1 MNTTSKTCLLLEDYL
16 DGQLSKPDKDSFT
29 AHLAECDACREQVRV
44 SEKVRELFNQ
54 HPQTG
59 LSDDAD
65 LRVRMALRREQYG
78 KEPAKDVMNLEE
90 TAAWLGVTP
99 GALAERLDE
108 IPAFEIGGRIR
119 FSRKRLEKW
128 IEMKDGDILL
138 QLQQSH
144 LRKDNNLLQFPGGKH
159 GKQQSGNSGAV

>member
-1 MNTTSKTCLLLEDYL
+1 MNTTLNTCLLLEDYL
-16 DGQLSKPDKDSFT
+16 DGHLSKTDKDSFT
-29 AHLAECDACREQVRV
+29 AHLAECDDCREQVRV
-44 SEKVRELFNQ
+44 SGKVRELFNQ
-54 HPQTG
+54 HLQNG

-65 LRVRMALRREQYG
+65 LRLRMALQRERYG
-78 KEPAKDVMNLEE
+78 KDPAKDVMNLEE
-90 TAAWLGVTP
+90 TAVWLGITP

-128 IEMKDGDILL
+128 MEMKDGDMRL
-138 QLQQSH
+138 QMQQSH
-144 LRKDNNLLQFPGGKH
+144 VRNDNNLLPFPGGKH